1 MANPSITEQLH
12 PLETRVATLEQ
23 ELTAIKQ
30 TLSQITAPNPPHLEQ
45 EWERFAGIFRDDPD
59 FEAIMDSIHAE
70 RNSEDNSE
78 VDPSYYQ

>member
-12 PLETRVATLEQ
+12 LLETRVATLEQ

-30 TLSQITAPNPPHLEQ
+30 TLSNITTANPPQSQQ

-59 FEAIMDSIHAE
+59 FEAIME
-70 RNSEDNSE
+70 E
-78 VDPSYYQ
+78 